1 VIGSWRIAVDAGSAH
16 GPTNLAIFSPD
27 GSVLFAFPSPTPAA
41 PGAGHRLEY
50 WTPAIGSWTG
60 ASERGAS
67 MAFVAL
73 GVDENGAPVGTHTV
87 TATVEADTDGQSWQG
102 PFQIAIAGPDGA
114 VQASV
119 AGTVNATRITA
130 DGKPA

>member
-1 VIGSWRIAVDAGSAH
+1 
-16 GPTNLAIFSPD
+16 
-27 GSVLFAFPSPTPAA
+27 
-41 PGAGHRLEY
+41 
-50 WTPAIGSWTG
+50 
-60 ASERGAS
+60 